1 MAPASILEELEEF
14 EANIGIV
21 ILDACRN
28 NPFPRKF
35 RGGNKGFAVVDAAQ
49 GTLIAYAT
57 APGSVPSDGHGDK
70 VGCP

>member
-1 MAPASILEELEEF
+1 M
-14 EANIGIV
+14 

-28 NPFPRKF
+28 NPFQRKL

-70 VGCP
+70 VGYP